1 MRMVTQAARHGR
13 GRAAASGTPAEPA
26 GPAGRSSGGVRRR
39 AFRAALPL
47 TLPIAAGFF
56 FLGGS
61 YGLLMH
67 AKGFALLWPM
77 AMAFFIFAGSM
88 EFVTVNL
95 LLSAFN
101 PLSALLLAIMVNA
114 RHLFYGLSM
123 LGPFAN
129 TGWKKPYLIFAMCDE
144 SFAIN
149 SSARVPDDVDRG
161 WFMLFVSLLNRWY
174 WLIGTA
180 IGWLVGGLL
189 PFSTR
194 GIEFVLTA
202 LFLVIFL
209 DQWKTSPRHLPAV
222 ISVLASAGALALLGP
237 DRFMIP
243 ALAVMLVLFVALR
256 PYLDAPAD
264 KAGAGG
270 ADHAGSADGADDK
283 QTGPIGTGP
292 ARQTTKTATGDPEQP
307 ATAMGRDE
315 QPGRSGQSENRERT
329 ERPGRPTIG
338 KKSR

>member
-1 MRMVTQAARHGR
+1 MGDDGMHGQSRPHEHGMRT
-13 GRAAASGTPAEPA
+13 
-26 GPAGRSSGGVRRR
+26 R
-39 AFRAALPL
+39 AFKAALPL

-67 AKGFALLWPM
+67 AKGFGLLWPVS
-77 AMAFFIFAGSM
+77 MAFFIFAGSM

-95 LLSAFN
+95 LLSAFS
-101 PLSALLLAIMVNA
+101 PLSAFLLALMVNA

-149 SSARVPDDVDRG
+149 SSAKIPPDVDRG
-161 WFMLFVSLLNRWY
+161 WFMIFVSVLNRWY
-174 WLIGTA
+174 WIVGTA
-180 IGWLVGGLL
+180 FGWLVGGLL
-189 PFSTR
+189 PFSTT

-209 DQWKTSPRHLPAV
+209 DQWMGEKRHLPA
-222 ISVLASAGALALLGP
+222 IIGVLASAAALLVLGP

-243 ALAVMLVLFVALR
+243 AMALMLILFVALR
-256 PYLDAPAD
+256 PYLDGPHD
-264 KAGAGG
+264 GRETAGAGRAANE
-270 ADHAGSADGADDK
+270 ADS
-283 QTGPIGTGP
+283 
-292 ARQTTKTATGDPEQP
+292 PEP
-307 ATAMGRDE
+307 EGETR
-315 QPGRSGQSENRERT
+315 
-329 ERPGRPTIG
+329 
-338 KKSR
+338 